1 MDPIKLNIHRKSNR
15 CQLFRVACKLL
26 TEILPM
32 SWKNTH
38 TTKEDYSE
46 KLMKTF
52 TYDSKLPKCFRFVT
66 CAEKLDHF
74 GNGHKT
80 GKPNI
85 YQQCSHSSRHFI
97 VTRTMHL
104 QQQRYLKEHQLKQ
117 KYIHALGEVG
127 SSIEYIFH
135 ALLYGIFCTKNHK
148 KYGYSSTCHEYIVEV
163 EVQLHSFLMELRN
176 EWLAPQPGHFI
187 PEERAPGMYCIEVA
201 WDPGLVWMFWRREK
215 SCASA
220 RNRDLDHPVHR
231 LVTVKTTLFQLSPK
245 DDMHS
250 KCLLISFLLFV
261 INLLVPINTY
271 TALQGAGFN
280 LLTQHMCWP
289 IIVIPVQPC
298 WAVFPLLMLQVFA

>member
-163 EVQLHSFLMELRN
+163 EVQLHSFLMEYVMSGQPHSPATLSLRKEPLVCTVQRLHGTQGWSGCFGEEKN
-176 EWLAPQPGHFI
+176 LVLLPG
-187 PEERAPGMYCIEVA
+187 IET
-201 WDPGLVWMFWRREK
+201 W
-215 SCASA
+215 
-220 RNRDLDHPVHR
+220 
-231 LVTVKTTLFQLSPK
+231 
-245 DDMHS
+245 
-250 KCLLISFLLFV
+250 
-261 INLLVPINTY
+261 
-271 TALQGAGFN
+271 
-280 LLTQHMCWP
+280 
-289 IIVIPVQPC
+289 IIQSIAQS
-298 WAVFPLLMLQVFA
+298 L